1 MRALAPLVLAA
12 ALMTGACTHP
22 DGSFNAP
29 GTIALGAGAAL
40 AAVAIASASDDRP
53 RRSYRRDYHQPRYHG
68 HPGYYR
74 QPGYHGGGGYRR
86 W

>member
-1 MRALAPLVLAA
+1 MRVLAPLALAA
-12 ALMTGACTHP
+12 ALMTGACTYP

-40 AAVAIASASDDRP
+40 AAVAIASASDDHP
-53 RRSYRRDYHQPRYHG
+53 RRGYRQEYRQPRYHG
-68 HPGYYR
+68 HPGYYGG
-74 QPGYHGGGGYRR
+74 GYGGGYRR